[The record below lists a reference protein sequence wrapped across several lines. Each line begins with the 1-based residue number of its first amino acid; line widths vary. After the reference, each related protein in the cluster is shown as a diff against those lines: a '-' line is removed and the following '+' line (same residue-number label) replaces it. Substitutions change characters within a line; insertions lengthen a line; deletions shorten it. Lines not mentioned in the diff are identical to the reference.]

1 MKAVFEILKELIPL
15 WLLIIA
21 LGFGYLIFLFTKIFN
36 KTNQLAEKQSKFL
49 QDRLDSVDKTTNI
62 FERALNRQEL
72 DIKNSEKVIEE
83 LKERLSSDKESDLN
97 NLDQQLA
104 DISKALNE
112 IKEQQI
118 DREQL
123 TKLKDEIEQTKS
135 RVTTDYEKLDKS
147 LSQITS
153 QSEIRHTESVDLKVE
168 NVFVIQPSSTEAT
181 TRYEIIKEVCSSLGL
196 SATRPEELS
205 LLSEPI
211 SDSIKTEIKKTD
223 IIIADLSGN
232 NPNVMYELGYAHA
245 LNKPVIILA
254 SGSDRLFSDVANYH
268 ILIADD
274 MNKISDDLARLL
286 SNSKLELEKYR
297 QSKKYRE
304 ILLNITDSIP
314 LGKLTRQ
321 FFDISRPFW

>member
-21 LGFGYLIFLFTKIFN
+21 IGFGYLIFLFTKIFN

-49 QDRLDSVDKTTNI
+49 QDKLDSVDKTTNI

-72 DIKNSEKVIEE
+72 DIQNREKLIQE
-83 LKERLSSDKESDLN
+83 LKERLSNDKEIDLN

-112 IKEQQI
+112 IKEQQV

-123 TKLKDEIEQTKS
+123 TKLKDEIEQTKT
-135 RVTTDYEKLDKS
+135 RVATDYEKLDNS

-153 QSEIRHTESVDLKVE
+153 KSEVKPKEIVKVR
-168 NVFVIQPSSTEAT
+168 NVFVIHPASSKAKN
-181 TRYEIIKEVCSSLGL
+181 RYEIIKEVCASLEL
-196 SATRPEELS
+196 QATRSEDLNILS
-205 LLSEPI
+205 QPI

-223 IIIADLSGN
+223 IVIADLTGN

-254 SGSDRLFSDVANYH
+254 SGSDKLFSDVANYH
-268 ILIADD
+268 FLIADD
-274 MNKISDDLARLL
+274 LSKISYDLSRLL
-286 SNSKLELEKYR
+286 SNSKLELEKSR

-314 LGKLTRQ
+314 LGQLTRQ
-321 FFDISRPFW
+321 LFEISRHFI